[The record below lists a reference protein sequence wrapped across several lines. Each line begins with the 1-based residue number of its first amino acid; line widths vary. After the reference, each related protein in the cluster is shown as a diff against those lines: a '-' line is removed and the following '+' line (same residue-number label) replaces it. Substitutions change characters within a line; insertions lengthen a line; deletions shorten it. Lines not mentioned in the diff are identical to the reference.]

1 MYRDDD
7 PRLRSLYEALL
18 EMAAGN
24 FTMRISRSGADDVT
38 EELIVLANMVA
49 EELEAALTDAV
60 IRSSLDSVLVTGHCF
75 LLDLDDHILSY
86 SRVTAKQLGYEN
98 DELVGMPFL
107 QLLDENSI
115 ERWLEAKACVMGTVH
130 PQVTAEIVFKAKN
143 QLLLPCLC
151 LVVGVEHS
159 RQTVVCSVVVQAK
172 PKQAVLLHTGETAP
186 REKAYDAKLIQS
198 VYDYIMANLDSPLP
212 TIEKLSRHFGTNEFR
227 LKDGFKHFFNTSI
240 YQFYNE
246 QRLKRAHLLIEQ
258 TQLQLKEIAFLSG
271 FEDYPNF
278 SKSFRKRFGY
288 APSSIVRKPPIA

>member
-7 PRLRSLYEALL
+7 PRLHSLYEALL

-24 FTMRISRSGADDVT
+24 FTMRIARSGADDAT
-38 EELIVLANMVA
+38 EELIVLTNMVV
-49 EELEAALTDAV
+49 EELEAALKDSV
-60 IRSSLDSVLVTGHCF
+60 IRSRLESVLVTGHCF
-75 LLDLDDHILSY
+75 LLDLTYHILSY
-86 SRVTAKQLGYEN
+86 SRVTARQLGYEN
-98 DELVGMPFL
+98 DELVGMAFVE
-107 QLLDENSI
+107 LLDENSI
-115 ERWLEAKACVMGTVH
+115 KKWLEAKACVSG
-130 PQVTAEIVFKAKN
+130 PDCRQVTTELVFRAKN

-159 RQTVVCSVVVQAK
+159 RQIVVCSVAAQAK
-172 PKQAVLLHTGETAP
+172 PEQAVLLHTGEAVP

-198 VYDYIMANLDSPLP
+198 VYDYIMANLDTPLP

-227 LKDGFKHFFNTSI
+227 LKDGFKHFFSTSI

-288 APSSIVRKPPIA
+288 PPSSIVRKPPIA